1 MSVEAVPSAGWMVLL
16 GLYHGLNPAMGWLF
30 AVALGLQAG
39 AGSAVARALAPMA
52 LGHAVAVGAV
62 VLLAVLIGEVLPGA
76 AVRAV
81 VGVVLV
87 GAGVYRFVQPR
98 HPRWVRMQVG
108 PRDLALW
115 SFLVASAH
123 GAGLM
128 VVPFLLAS
136 PAASAT
142 TATAHHHGHQAHGLA
157 AALAATGLH
166 TAGYLA
172 ATGFVAWIVY
182 RWFGLSLLRRAWFN
196 VDLVWASALVVTGV
210 ATLLG

>member
-1 MSVEAVPSAGWMVLL
+1 VSADAVPNAGWMLIL
-16 GLYHGLNPAMGWLF
+16 GVYHGVNPAMGWLF
-30 AVALGLQAG
+30 AVALGLQARS
-39 AGSAVARALAPMA
+39 GSAVARALGPMA

-62 VLLAVLIGEVLPGA
+62 VLLAALIGEVLPAA
-76 AVRAV
+76 AVRTV

-87 GAGVYRFVQPR
+87 GAGVYRFVRPR

-108 PRDLALW
+108 ARDLALW

-136 PAASAT
+136 PAASAA
-142 TATAHHHGHQAHGLA
+142 TATHRHAGPAHGFA
-157 AALAATGLH
+157 GALAATGLH

-172 ATGFVAWIVY
+172 ATGLVAWIVY

-196 VDLVWASALVVTGV
+196 VDLVWAGALVFTGAV
-210 ATLLG
+210 TLLA